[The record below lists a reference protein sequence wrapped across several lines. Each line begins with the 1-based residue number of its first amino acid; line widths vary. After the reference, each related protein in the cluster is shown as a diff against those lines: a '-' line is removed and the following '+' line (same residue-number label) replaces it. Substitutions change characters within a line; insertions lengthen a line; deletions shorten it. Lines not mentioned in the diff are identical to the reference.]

1 MLLSPSGLNPGN
13 YYYAIR
19 SLFQQK
25 YSNIKVVVVD
35 NTPELGVQAEVL
47 GLIG

>member
-1 MLLSPSGLNPGN
+1 MLLTKKGLNNGN

-25 YSNIKVVVVD
+25 YSNYKAVIID
-35 NTPELGVQAEVL
+35 NTPAL
-47 GLIG
+47 GLQANIVDLIK

>member
-1 MLLSPSGLNPGN
+1 MLLTKKGLNSGN

-25 YSNIKVVVVD
+25 YSNYKAVIID
-35 NTPELGVQAEVL
+35 NTPSL
-47 GLIG
+47 GLQANILGLLK